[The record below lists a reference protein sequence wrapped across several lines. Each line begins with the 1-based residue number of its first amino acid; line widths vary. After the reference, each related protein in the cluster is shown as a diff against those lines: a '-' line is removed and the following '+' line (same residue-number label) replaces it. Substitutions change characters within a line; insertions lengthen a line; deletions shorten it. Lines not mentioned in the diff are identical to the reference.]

1 MDCGNIAN
9 RVKTRRKMKKIE
21 KQTKGLDDAMCL
33 LGELLE
39 QEQDIAGSELEQE
52 NAILQK
58 DLCNQI
64 EKQRQFMYDKWKI
77 EWLAVEEL

>member
-21 KQTKGLDDAMCL
+21 KQTQGLEEAWEL
-33 LGELLE
+33 LHDLE
-39 QEQDIAGSELEQE
+39 QEQLSDKSQELCDEIDE
-52 NAILQK
+52 
-58 DLCNQI
+58 
-64 EKQRQFMYDKWKI
+64 QRQLMTQKWRI